1 MRHEQHRE
9 TYETLK
15 QQQTW
20 LRQIER
26 ILDPVS
32 IQPPFLPGP
41 ERAAEAAWELNSFV
55 LKLDRQAQTDPRH
68 RSFVDHVAKWVKNL
82 GKGLYACFSEP
93 RLPRTN
99 NDMERF
105 LRRLK
110 GQHRR
115 ITGRR
120 SWNQYV
126 MRHGAQ
132 VAFHDP
138 TDAPADVLRRLR
150 LVPFSEFCLKRS
162 HWWASQEPARQRTR
176 YRRDRAGYLKNLEE
190 TWCS

>member
-1 MRHEQHRE
+1 MEQ
-9 TYETLK
+9 
-15 QQQTW
+15 
-20 LRQIER
+20 
-26 ILDPVS
+26 ILDPTSV
-32 IQPPFLPGP
+32 QPPFVPGP
-41 ERAAEAAWELNSFV
+41 ERAAEVAWELASFV
-55 LKLDRQAQTDPRH
+55 LELDRQAQADTRH
-68 RSFVDHVAKWVKNL
+68 RSFADHVAKWVRNL
-82 GKGLYACFSEP
+82 GKGLYACFIEP

-150 LVPFSEFCLKRS
+150 LVPFSEFSVKRS
-162 HWWASQEPARQRTR
+162 LWRTSQEPARQRIR
-176 YRRDRAGYLKNLEE
+176 YRRDRAGYLKNLEDA
-190 TWCS
+190 WCS